1 MATGNLFLGTA
12 RKSVGDVTMMR
23 RNGQQVSRVR
33 VRKIANP
40 RSEAQSIQRMVFAA
54 VSRFY
59 SPLAGCLE
67 QSFQGLSK
75 SASYS
80 AYLKENL
87 KMAREQ
93 HFAAARDGGF
103 VPMPVKVSKG
113 TMTPADVV
121 YDAETPGFL
130 INGVDTTGFG
140 YTVGAFSRFFKSSYG
155 LQDGDQVT
163 FIYSHSREFAEG
175 GYTVGY
181 FRIFIDP
188 NSSVN
193 IGDYFPQNITTI
205 ETDAHG
211 YMFSGNDD
219 NLAGFCVIFS
229 RWDGSKWLRSTQ
241 YMAVAEPNDY
251 IGEDAQNNFLPGWMT
266 DAANAP
272 SSPVYLNGGGDAAV
286 QIGLKAVKLTAAGES
301 TDVIL
306 DVVGYGSAEFN
317 EATAFQV
324 RCSDGNSYYL
334 TTLNNRTAAYKSMC
348 PASGSTRINPP
359 ADYDFTGAVTLTLP
373 SNVNLNGSH
382 GAKAFN
388 WLSEVQGDGTMA
400 FDFGYIAQ

>member
-40 RSEAQSIQRMVFAA
+40 RSEAQSIQRMVFAS

-67 QSFQGLSK
+67 QSWQGLSK

-87 KMAREQ
+87 KLAREQ

-113 TMTPADVV
+113 TITPARIVFWDGG
-121 YDAETPGFL
+121 PGFVVV
-130 INGVDTTGFG
+130 GEDPDYDTP
-140 YTVGAFSRFFKSSYG
+140 YTIGNVSRWFKDNYG

-163 FIYSHSREFAEG
+163 FIWSLFEVGSVG
-175 GYTVGY
+175 TYTVEY
-181 FRIFIDP
+181 ARMFIDP
-188 NSSVN
+188 SS
-193 IGDYFPQNITTI
+193 
-205 ETDAHG
+205 TDALRLG
-211 YMFSGNDD
+211 TLNINNSPGNGFGFEGPND
-219 NLAGFCVIFS
+219 NLSGFCVIFS

-241 YMAVAEPNDY
+241 YMAVAEPFDY
-251 IGEDAQNNFLPGWMT
+251 IGEDAQDEFLPGWMA

-272 SSPVYLNGGGDAAV
+272 QSDVYLNGSGTDAAV
-286 QIGLKAVKLTAAGES
+286 LGLKAVKLTAAGAAT
-301 TDVIL
+301 TDIM
-306 DVVGYGSAEFN
+306 DVVGYGSAQFN
-317 EATAFQV
+317 SANAFQV
-324 RCSDGNSYYL
+324 RCSDGNSYFL
-334 TTLNNRTAAYKSMC
+334 TTINERTAAYKTMC
-348 PASGSTRINPP
+348 PASGSTTINPP
-359 ADYDFTGAVTLTLP
+359 SAEYDFTGAVSLTLP

-400 FDFGYIAQ
+400 LEFGYIVE

>member
-67 QSFQGLSK
+67 QSYQGLSK

-113 TMTPADVV
+113 TMNPARFS
-121 YDAETPGFL
+121 YNAGIPGFKVE
-130 INGVDTTGFG
+130 GTGSESPL
-140 YTVGAFSRFFKSSYG
+140 TVGSFSRFFKSNYG

-163 FIYSHSREFAEG
+163 FIWSMQE
-175 GYTVGY
+175 
-181 FRIFIDP
+181 
-188 NSSVN
+188 
-193 IGDYFPQNITTI
+193 IGDVANFTAEYARMFINPSS
-205 ETDAHG
+205 TDAFTLGSLSVESESDG
-211 YMFSGNDD
+211 YYFAGPLD

-241 YMAVAEPNDY
+241 YMAVATPNDY
-251 IGEDAQNNFLPGWMT
+251 IGEDAQDNFLPGWMA

-272 SSPVYLNGGGDAAV
+272 QSDVYLNGSGTDANV
-286 QIGLKAVKLTAAGES
+286 IGLKAVKLTAAGAA
-301 TDVIL
+301 TDEIL
-306 DVVGYGSAEFN
+306 DVVGS
-317 EATAFQV
+317 ATAEVDGTLAFKV
-324 RCSDGNSYYL
+324 RCSDGQSYFL
-334 TTLNNRTAAYKSMC
+334 TSLNTRTAGFKTLC
-348 PASGSTRINPP
+348 PASGYTGIAPEDF
-359 ADYDFTGAVTLTLP
+359 DYTGAVTLALP
-373 SNVNLNGSH
+373 SNVNLNGTNGS
-382 GAKAFN
+382 AAVD
-388 WLSEVQGDGTMA
+388 WLSSEQGNGIAAGLWGESMA
-400 FDFGYIAQ
+400 

>member
-40 RSEAQSIQRMVFAA
+40 RSEAQSIQRMVFAS

-67 QSFQGLSK
+67 QSWQGLSK

-87 KMAREQ
+87 KIAREQ

-113 TMTPADVV
+113 TMPVARYKYTGDI
-121 YDAETPGFL
+121 PGFIIEGL
-130 INGVDTTGFG
+130 GSESLNTTIGD
-140 YTVGAFSRFFKSSYG
+140 VSKWFKDNYG

-163 FIYSHSREFAEG
+163 FIWSLFMPGSVDNYTAE
-175 GYTVGY
+175 YA
-181 FRIFIDP
+181 RMFIDP
-188 NSSVN
+188 SS
-193 IGDYFPQNITTI
+193 
-205 ETDAHG
+205 TDAFTLG
-211 YMFSGNDD
+211 SLAIEQPSGAWSFAGPDD
-219 NLAGFCVIFS
+219 NLVGFCVIFS

-241 YMAVAEPNDY
+241 YMAVAEPFDY
-251 IGEDAQNNFLPGWMT
+251 IGEDAQDELLPGWMA

-272 SSPVYLNGGGDAAV
+272 QSDVYLNGSGTDAAT
-286 QIGLKAVKLTAAGES
+286 IGLKAVKLTAAGAA

-306 DVVGYGSAEFN
+306 DVVGYGSAQFN
-317 EATAFQV
+317 GANAFQV

-334 TTLNNRTAAYKSMC
+334 TTLNSRTAAYKTMC
-348 PASGSTRINPP
+348 PASGSTTIDPP
-359 ADYDFTGAVTLTLP
+359 SQDYDFTGAVSLTLP

-400 FDFGYIAQ
+400 LEFGYITE

>member
-40 RSEAQSIQRMVFAA
+40 RSEAQSIQRMVFAS

-67 QSFQGLSK
+67 QSWQGLSK

-87 KMAREQ
+87 KLAREQ

-113 TMTPADVV
+113 TMTPARFAFWDGG
-121 YDAETPGFL
+121 PGF
-130 INGVDTTGFG
+130 IVAGEAPGVIQ
-140 YTVGAFSRFFKSSYG
+140 YTIGNVSRWFKDNYG

-163 FIYSHSREFAEG
+163 FIWSLFEVGSVDTYTAE
-175 GYTVGY
+175 YA
-181 FRIFIDP
+181 RMFIDP
-188 NSSVN
+188 SS
-193 IGDYFPQNITTI
+193 
-205 ETDAHG
+205 TDALRLG
-211 YMFSGNDD
+211 ALNFSNEPGGLGIFGPND
-219 NLAGFCVIFS
+219 NLVGFCVIFS

-241 YMAVAEPNDY
+241 YMAVAEPFDY
-251 IGEDAQNNFLPGWMT
+251 IGEDAQDEFLPGWMA

-272 SSPVYLNGGGDAAV
+272 QSDVYLNGSGTDAAV
-286 QIGLKAVKLTAAGES
+286 IGLKAVKLTAAGAA
-301 TDVIL
+301 TDEIL
-306 DVVGYGSAEFN
+306 DVVGS
-317 EATAFQV
+317 ATAEIGGTLAFKL
-324 RCSDGNSYYL
+324 RCSDGQSYFL
-334 TTLNNRTAAYKSMC
+334 TSLNTRTAGFKTLC
-348 PASGSTRINPP
+348 PAIGHTQITPENF
-359 ADYDFTGAVTLTLP
+359 DYTGAVTLALP
-373 SNVNLNGSH
+373 TNVNLNGAN
-382 GAKAFN
+382 GAAAVA
-388 WLSEVQGDGTMA
+388 WLSTEQGDG
-400 FDFGYIAQ
+400 IAAGLWGESQA

>member
-67 QSFQGLSK
+67 QSYQGLSK

-113 TMTPADVV
+113 TMNPADVV
-121 YDAETPGFL
+121 FDAESPGFVL
-130 INGVDTTGFG
+130 KTSAFEGIPTFG
-140 YTVGAFSRFFKSSYG
+140 SVSAALKSSYG

-163 FIYSHSREFAEG
+163 IISSLSREFAEG
-175 GYTVGY
+175 GYTANY
-181 FRIFIDP
+181 MRFFIDP
-188 NSSVN
+188 ANA
-193 IGDYFPQNITTI
+193 
-205 ETDAHG
+205 ET
-211 YMFSGNDD
+211 FSGLGLVIGNYNQSLGGLSFMGPED

-241 YMAVAEPNDY
+241 FMAVAEPNDY
-251 IGEDAQNNFLPGWMT
+251 IGEDAQDNFLPGWMA

-272 SSPVYLNGGGDAAV
+272 LSPVYLNGGGDAAV
-286 QIGLKAVKLTAAGES
+286 QIGLKAVKLTAAGEA
-301 TDVIL
+301 TDVLL

-334 TTLNNRTAAYKSMC
+334 TTLNNRTAAYMAMC
-348 PASGSTRINPP
+348 PASGSTRINTP

>member
-67 QSFQGLSK
+67 QSWQGLSK

-87 KMAREQ
+87 KFAREQ

-113 TMTPADVV
+113 TMTAAR
-121 YDAETPGFL
+121 YEYNSELPGFVL
-130 INGVDTTGFG
+130 PGVDSD
-140 YTVGAFSRFFKSSYG
+140 GAVITIGVLSRWFKDNYG

-163 FIYSHSREFAEG
+163 FIWSLYQIGDVANYTAE
-175 GYTVGY
+175 YA
-181 FRIFIDP
+181 RMFIDP
-188 NSSVN
+188 SS
-193 IGDYFPQNITTI
+193 
-205 ETDAHG
+205 TDAFKLG
-211 YMFSGNDD
+211 SLNTDEYSGGWSFTGPLD
-219 NLAGFCVIFS
+219 NLVGFCVIFS

-251 IGEDAQNNFLPGWMT
+251 IGEDAQNNFLPGWMA
-266 DAANAP
+266 DEANAP
-272 SSPVYLNGGGDAAV
+272 MSPVYLNGGGDAAV
-286 QIGLKAVKLTAAGES
+286 QIGLKAVKLTAAGAA
-301 TDVIL
+301 TDEIL
-306 DVVGYGSAEFN
+306 DVVGS
-317 EATAFQV
+317 ATAEVGGTLAFKV
-324 RCSDGNSYYL
+324 RCSDGQSYFL
-334 TTLNNRTAAYKSMC
+334 TSLNPRTAGFKTLC
-348 PASGSTRINPP
+348 PASGYTGITPEDF
-359 ADYDFTGAVTLTLP
+359 DYTGAVTLALP
-373 SNVNLNGSH
+373 SNVNLNGTNGS
-382 GAKAFN
+382 AAVD
-388 WLSEVQGDGTMA
+388 WLSSEQGNGIAAGLWGESMA
-400 FDFGYIAQ
+400 